1 MVKLDIPE
9 GYEVD
14 VERTTPDN
22 IVLRPISIKPSQA
35 AQAYFD
41 LNITNGH
48 PFQPTYGQ
56 LPKWKTPEGMRDDN
70 VMPSR
75 EYSDLISDLAELS
88 FLVEYANLKFE
99 KSNNRYALKFYL
111 EKDKSGDELL
121 DHAIR
126 TLTTSEKGNLLFTFT
141 STAAFYWILDN
152 HKEFYYSVCSRLR
165 NLFKIL
171 EVKS

>member
-14 VERTTPDN
+14 VEHTTPNN
-22 IVLRPISIKPSQA
+22 IVLRPITINPSQA

-41 LNITNGH
+41 LKVANGQS
-48 PFQPTYGQ
+48 FQPTYSQ
-56 LPKWKTPEGMRDDN
+56 LPEWRTPEGMRDDN

-75 EYSDLISDLAELS
+75 EYGDLISDLADLS

-99 KSNNRYALKFYL
+99 KSTNHYALKFYL
-111 EKDKSGDELL
+111 EKDKLGNELQ
-121 DHAIR
+121 DHAVR
-126 TLTTSEKGNLLFTFT
+126 TLVTSEKGNVLFTFT
-141 STAAFYWILDN
+141 STAAFYWVLDN
-152 HKEFYYSVCSRLR
+152 YKEFYYSVCSRLR